1 MDRYKVW
8 PAISDL
14 KAFISLEK
22 FPFLAFISNII
33 FFIMI
38 PTFWRVWSKST
49 SKFSK
54 NSWFSFLNT
63 KFNLVL
69 DYVFE
74 IIIFYAFSW

>member
-1 MDRYKVW
+1 M
-8 PAISDL
+8 ASD
-14 KAFISLEK
+14 KRSEGIHFIGK
-22 FPFLAFISNII
+22 IPIFGFYFKYY